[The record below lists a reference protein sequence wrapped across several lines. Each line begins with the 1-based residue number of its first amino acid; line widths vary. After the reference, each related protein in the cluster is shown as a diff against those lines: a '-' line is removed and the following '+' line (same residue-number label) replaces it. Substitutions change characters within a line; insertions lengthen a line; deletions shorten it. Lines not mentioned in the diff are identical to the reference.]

1 LHLHKIKKMKNKRII
16 LQGLL
21 IILIMSSCATQ
32 KLTKEG
38 KTAYQSNNYEAALN
52 AWDQVIEKYE
62 SRGNKAEATLY
73 YKAGLAAKKLE
84 QTSKA
89 RKYLETAENMEFSS
103 PKLYI
108 ALSEIYKTIDNLSKE
123 IIALE
128 DYHEKYPQ
136 GDKIDTITI
145 RLFGTYV
152 QSENWNPA
160 IEIWP
165 EIEEQAQNDVDLL
178 SGYLTVNKNLENEKV
193 SKKLADKILNQQP
206 KNITALEWY
215 GEYYFWKAEN
225 LYVKEMTAYK
235 NNRTTSQYKKVL
247 KALDEVYPTFE
258 KARNVFLKLYKLD
271 PKPKY
276 ADLLGKI
283 YTRLDEEKKARYYN
297 NKAN

>member
-1 LHLHKIKKMKNKRII
+1 MENKRII
-16 LQGLL
+16 LQGLFIVL
-21 IILIMSSCATQ
+21 IISSCATQ
-32 KLTKEG
+32 KLTEEG
-38 KTAYQSNNYEAALN
+38 KTAYQANNYEAALN
-52 AWDQVIEKYE
+52 AWDQVIEKQE
-62 SRGNKAEATLY
+62 SRGNKAEATIY
-73 YKAGLAAKKLE
+73 YKAGLAAKKMD
-84 QTSKA
+84 QISKA

-103 PKLYI
+103 PELYI

-136 GDKIDTITI
+136 GEKIDTITA

-152 QSENWNPA
+152 QSENWKPA
-160 IEIWP
+160 VKIWP

-178 SGYLTVNKNLENEKV
+178 TGYLTVNKNLENEKV
-193 SKKLADKILNQQP
+193 SKRLADKILKQKPN
-206 KNITALEWY
+206 NITALEWY

-247 KALDEVYPTFE
+247 KTLDEVYPTFE
-258 KARNVFLKLYKLD
+258 KACNVFLKLYKLD

-276 ADLLGKI
+276 ANFLGKI
-283 YTRLDEEKKARYYN
+283 YSRLGEEKKSEYYFK
-297 NKAN
+297 KAE

>member
-1 LHLHKIKKMKNKRII
+1 MKKMKNKRI
-16 LQGLL
+16 LLHGLF
-21 IILIMSSCATQ
+21 IILIISSCATQ
-32 KLTKEG
+32 KLTEEG
-38 KTAYQSNNYEAALN
+38 KTAYQADNYEAALN
-52 AWDQVIEKYE
+52 AWDQVIEKQE
-62 SRGNKAEATLY
+62 NRGNKAEATIY
-73 YKAGLAAKKLE
+73 YKAGLAAKKMG

-89 RKYLETAENMEFSS
+89 RKYLETAENMEFLS
-103 PKLYI
+103 PELYV
-108 ALSEIYKTIDNLSKE
+108 ALSKIYKTIDNLSKE

-145 RLFGTYV
+145 RLFETYV
-152 QSENWNPA
+152 QSENWEPA
-160 IEIWP
+160 VKIWP
-165 EIEEQAQNDVDLL
+165 EIDEQTQNDVDLL
-178 SGYLTVNKNLENEKV
+178 TKYLTVNKNLEKEKV
-193 SKKLADKILNQQP
+193 SRKLADKILKQEP

-215 GEYYFWKAEN
+215 GKYYFWKAEN

-276 ADLLGKI
+276 ADFLGKI
-283 YTRLDEEKKARYYN
+283 YTRLGEEKKAQYYN
-297 NKAN
+297 NKTK